1 MKSSSGHSEFT
12 NNSALPSRTGNWW
25 EDNLNDLSPKQMRL
39 LFMVIVR
46 MTFEVRVV
54 WNYFNSFSLIV
65 TFMIRELTSC
75 LDST

>member
-1 MKSSSGHSEFT
+1 
-12 NNSALPSRTGNWW
+12 
-25 EDNLNDLSPKQMRL
+25 MRL